1 MLTTIIRVILFLA
14 LVAAGIWGLFLLIQD
29 PGGITIRLAGRE
41 YFFQPLQFVALV
53 VLAFVA
59 LWLVIRIFGLLIA
72 VLRFID
78 GDETAISRFFNRSR
92 ERRGLE
98 AMARGMTALAAGD
111 GKHARSYAEKAE
123 LLLQR
128 PELTRL
134 LNAQAAELSGDDL
147 RAETYYRALAED
159 PSTSF
164 IGVRGLLNRALEKGD
179 TERALKLA
187 DAAAKL
193 RPKDAGVLDT
203 LYTLQT
209 RTFDW
214 EGARKTLAA
223 ERRYGYL
230 PKPEANRRDAMLAL
244 AQAED
249 ADSDGNTEEARKLAV
264 EAAKLDHAND
274 EAAATAARHLVA
286 AGSKRAAA
294 KLLTDAWRRK
304 PSPALAAAFAAIEPD
319 ESPEER
325 RKRFRKLISAYPTHP
340 ESRLLEAELALMTK
354 DWAGARKAIA
364 EIDEEEPSARSCLV
378 RAAIAR
384 GEGESEVEVR
394 AWLARAL
401 EAQGGEGSA
410 DDIRHHAL
418 LPLLIGSGE
427 EGERAPAAG
436 EDSGDRQ
443 PSGEEADEE
452 AAAAAEEPGEAKPER
467 PQSAA

>member
-1 MLTTIIRVILFLA
+1 MLTTIIRVLLFLA
-14 LVAAGIWGLFLLIQD
+14 FVAAGIWGVFLLMQD
-29 PGGITIRLAGRE
+29 GGGVTIRFAAHE
-41 YFFQPLQFVALV
+41 YFFQPLQFAALV
-53 VLAFVA
+53 VLAFIAVWIA
-59 LWLVIRIFGLLIA
+59 IRILGLVIA

-78 GDETAISRFFNRSR
+78 GDETAISRYFHRSR

-111 GKHARSYAEKAE
+111 GRHARSYAEKAE

-128 PELTRL
+128 PALTRL
-134 LNAQAAELSGDDL
+134 LNAQAAELAGDDL

-159 PSTSF
+159 PATSF

-179 TERALKLA
+179 TDRALRLA

-193 RPKDAGVLDT
+193 RPKDDSVLET

-214 EGARKTLAA
+214 AGARKTLAA
-223 ERRYGYL
+223 ERRHGYL

-249 ADSDGNTEEARKLAV
+249 ADEEGKAEEARKLAV
-264 EAAKLDHAND
+264 EAAKLDPAND
-274 EAAATAARHLVA
+274 EAVATAARHLVA

-294 KLLTDAWRRK
+294 KLVTDAWRRK
-304 PSPALAAAFAAIEPD
+304 PSPALGAAFAAIEPD
-319 ESPEER
+319 EAPEER
-325 RKRFRKLISAYPTHP
+325 RKRFRKLIAAFPTHA
-340 ESRLLEAELALMTK
+340 ESRLLDAELALITK
-354 DWAGARKAIA
+354 DWGGARKAIA
-364 EIDEEEPSARSCLV
+364 EIEEDEPSARSCLI

-401 EAQGGEGSA
+401 EAQGGEGPGS
-410 DDIRHHAL
+410 DIRHHAL
-418 LPLLIGSGE
+418 LPLLIG
-427 EGERAPAAG
+427 AG
-436 EDSGDRQ
+436 EDGEPDDAEPDNAEAEAPEAGSGAR
-443 PSGEEADEE
+443 
-452 AAAAAEEPGEAKPER
+452 PER